1 MHEIAILIPVMEKEF
16 DDVRNGLRRARIWM
30 RLRSAHFV
38 LGLSTVCRETL
49 HAVIENGSANC
60 VASAG
65 ALLLCCSYCRTR
77 YVRMSEPFN
86 NTRN

>member
-1 MHEIAILIPVMEKEF
+1 MTCVMAEARAHLDTAKI
-16 DDVRNGLRRARIWM
+16 RPLR
-30 RLRSAHFV
+30 FV
-38 LGLSTVCRETL
+38 CPSTVCREIL